1 MLGIDY
7 WLSVLLVGVLMTIYV
22 IFGGMRA
29 TSWVQI
35 TKAVL
40 LLGGSAV
47 LTFIVFSRFNFN
59 ISEMFHH
66 VQTATPLG
74 KDFLNPGN
82 KYTDGLDMISFNMSL
97 VLWSGGPSAF
107 TRPLLYSKGRSYR
120 KEIRRIFHM
129 VYWGIFHHDDFPWF
143 RRCIF
148 RRF

>member
-1 MLGIDY
+1 MIAQLVGAGGLIKLLLGIDY

-22 IFGGMRA
+22 IFGGMTA

-66 VQTATPLG
+66 
-74 KDFLNPGN
+74 
-82 KYTDGLDMISFNMSL
+82 
-97 VLWSGGPSAF
+97 
-107 TRPLLYSKGRSYR
+107 
-120 KEIRRIFHM
+120 
-129 VYWGIFHHDDFPWF
+129 DDFPWL
-143 RRCIF
+143 RGCIF
-148 RRF
+148 RRV